1 MTDWTPVYISLK
13 VAFFATLLCIMGGVP
28 LAWLLAK
35 RSFPG
40 KNLLSSMIT
49 LPMVLPPTVLGYY
62 LLVLVGKQ
70 SFIGRFFNE
79 TLGINLVFTWQGAV
93 LAASLVAIPLLVRSL
108 QAGFEAVDKELE
120 DVARTMGKNE
130 KEVFFNI
137 TLPLSWKA
145 FITGVVL
152 VFARSLGEFGA
163 TLMIAGNIPGKT
175 QTLSIAI
182 YDAVQGANYQQAN
195 FLVILISLLTISM
208 VMLVNSLSGSK
219 WR

>member
-13 VAFFATLLCIMGGVP
+13 VAICATFICIVGGVP

-35 RSFPG
+35 REFPG
-40 KNLLSSMIT
+40 KSLLSSVIT
-49 LPMVLPPTVLGYY
+49 LPLVLPPTVLGYY

-70 SFIGRFFNE
+70 SFIGRFLDI
-79 TLGINLVFTWQGAV
+79 LGINPVFTWQGAV
-93 LAASLVAIPLLVRSL
+93 LAASLVAIPLLVRSV
-108 QAGFEAVDKELE
+108 QAGFAEVERELE
-120 DVARTMGKNE
+120 DVARTMGKSE
-130 KEVFFNI
+130 SQVFFTV

-195 FLVILISLLTISM
+195 FLVILISAITVAL
-208 VMLVNSLSGSK
+208 VMLANFVSGTK

>member
-1 MTDWTPVYISLK
+1 LTDWTPVYISLK
-13 VAFFATLLCIMGGVP
+13 VAFFATIICIMGGVP

-35 RSFPG
+35 RNFPG
-40 KNLLSSMIT
+40 KNLLSSLIT

-70 SFIGRFFNE
+70 SFIGRFLND

-93 LAASLVAIPLLVRSL
+93 LAASLVAIPLLVRSV
-108 QAGFEAVDKELE
+108 QAGFEGVDGELE

-130 KEVFFNI
+130 KEVFFSV

-145 FITGVVL
+145 FVTGVVL

-208 VMLVNSLSGSK
+208 VMLVNTFSGSK
-219 WR
+219 GR